1 MYRSG
6 ILGLTILAPRGA
18 PCALEGERCSGYI
31 GTPWPRRGPR
41 RTKWLVSLAQPR
53 GGCRCSLGRLAHR
66 CVSGP
71 PRNLQRC
78 LLFFLSLA
86 PSLALFGLLYL
97 ILSSVRQPLPK
108 RSGGA
113 ATTGQALS
121 CRAMLA
127 FLACPV
133 LLPSTRTAVLRR
145 LQLRSS
151 GTRGC
156 RVPCPIAMQLRMPED
171 SATIDALVE
180 QTRQTSS
187 IVVVYYADPSAF
199 AEPEWSSS
207 WGDAPEPSVRDDIV
221 SRVANE

>member
-1 MYRSG
+1 M
-6 ILGLTILAPRGA
+6 APRGA

-71 PRNLQRC
+71 PRNLQRR

-86 PSLALFGLLYL
+86 PSLALVGLLPPL
-97 ILSSVRQPLPK
+97 QCDSRSPNGVEGRQPRVK
-108 RSGGA
+108 RRLAGG
-113 ATTGQALS
+113 
-121 CRAMLA
+121 AMLA

>member
-71 PRNLQRC
+71 PRNLQRR

-86 PSLALFGLLYL
+86 PSLALVGLLPPL
-97 ILSSVRQPLPK
+97 QCDSRSPNGVEGRQPRVK
-108 RSGGA
+108 RRLAGG
-113 ATTGQALS
+113 
-121 CRAMLA
+121 AMLA

>member
-113 ATTGQALS
+113 ATTGQAPS
-121 CRAMLA
+121 CR
-127 FLACPV
+127 
-133 LLPSTRTAVLRR
+133 
-145 LQLRSS
+145 
-151 GTRGC
+151 RGHVGFS
-156 RVPCPIAMQLRMPED
+156 RVPCSPAEYTNSRSSEAA
-171 SATIDALVE
+171 ATIFRNARMQSPLPY
-180 QTRQTSS
+180 RHAAAHARRFR
-187 IVVVYYADPSAF
+187 YHRCA
-199 AEPEWSSS
+199 
-207 WGDAPEPSVRDDIV
+207 R
-221 SRVANE
+221 

>member
-113 ATTGQALS
+113 ATTGQAPS
-121 CRAMLA
+121 CRGPCWLFSRALFSCRVHEQPFFGGCSYDLPEREDA
-127 FLACPV
+127 ESPALSPCSCACPKIPRPSM
-133 LLPSTRTAVLRR
+133 LSLSRRGRRPRSSLSTMPTLPP
-145 LQLRSS
+145 LRSQS
-151 GTRGC
+151 GPPHG
-156 RVPCPIAMQLRMPED
+156 
-171 SATIDALVE
+171 ATHPNRLCV
-180 QTRQTSS
+180 TTS
-187 IVVVYYADPSAF
+187 
-199 AEPEWSSS
+199 
-207 WGDAPEPSVRDDIV
+207 
-221 SRVANE
+221 

>member
-1 MYRSG
+1 VGELAAACGHRALTNRIS
-6 ILGLTILAPRGA
+6 LGGYPHAFGDQVIGARGAAALSAGACGA
-18 PCALEGERCSGYI
+18 PCRPRWTAT
-31 GTPWPRRGPR
+31 TP
-41 RTKWLVSLAQPR
+41 
-53 GGCRCSLGRLAHR
+53 
-66 CVSGP
+66 
-71 PRNLQRC
+71 
-78 LLFFLSLA
+78 
-86 PSLALFGLLYL
+86 
-97 ILSSVRQPLPK
+97 SVRQPLPSAPQTEW
-108 RSGGA
+108 RGGNHESA
-113 ATTGQALS
+113 PS

-133 LLPSTRTAVLRR
+133 LLPSPRTAVLRR